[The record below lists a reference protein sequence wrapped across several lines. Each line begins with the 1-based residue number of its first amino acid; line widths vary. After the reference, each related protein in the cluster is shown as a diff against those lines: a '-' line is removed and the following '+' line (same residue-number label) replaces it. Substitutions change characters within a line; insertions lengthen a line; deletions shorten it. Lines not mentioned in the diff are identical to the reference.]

1 VMSLTVATFPTGPLQ
16 ANCYVAFDPKSCN
29 ALIVDPGASCPD
41 VLDYVK
47 KQKLKVLFILLT
59 HTHFDHVFGT
69 GYVVNELKKEGD
81 RFGSPKI
88 YSHADDVTH
97 WKANRMFAPLFGES
111 VPADFPAEP
120 DETFSEESTFDL
132 GNDNIFRIMHTPG
145 HTPGSSLLYCN
156 KAKVVFTGDTIFAN
170 SVGRT
175 DFPGGSSKQLKASV
189 KRIYK
194 ELSDDFR
201 IYPGHNHDVTLG
213 ESKNDVLE
221 ALSWT

>member
-1 VMSLTVATFPTGPLQ
+1 M
-16 ANCYVAFDPKSCN
+16 
-29 ALIVDPGASCPD
+29 
-41 VLDYVK
+41 K

-81 RFGSPKI
+81 RFNSPKI
-88 YSHADDVTH
+88 YSTQMMLPIG
-97 WKANRMFAPLFGES
+97 RQTECLLLSSGES